1 MDDRTGHPTSP
12 HKESTCLGNIY
23 LSTFTEFWT
32 VSACVFYLHRVE
44 TKSCPELY
52 RILLTI
58 WSTYL
63 TEQHDAIGTLW
74 QPLNCCSHQLHIF
87 SCFYIHVLSL
97 FSCFKC
103 PISIPN
109 CLIFIW
115 SVFASGTELLRG
127 IMNLCQKAFCVAM
140 KDFLFSKFTCTEIH
154 NVLWSKL

>member
-1 MDDRTGHPTSP
+1 MWTIALAIQHHLTKRVP
-12 HKESTCLGNIY
+12 TCLGNIY
-23 LSTFTEFWT
+23 LITFRELWT
-32 VSACVFYLHRVE
+32 VSACVLYLHPVE
-44 TKSCPELY
+44 TKSRPELY

-58 WSTYL
+58 WSTYV
-63 TEQHDAIGTLW
+63 TEQHDAIGTFW

-115 SVFASGTELLRG
+115 SVFASGTELLHG
-127 IMNLCQKAFCVAM
+127 IMLLKICCFQNTPVQ
-140 KDFLFSKFTCTEIH
+140 KFTMFSGQ
-154 NVLWSKL
+154 NYNGY